1 MKKLLFVIFLIPAL
15 VVAQTQL
22 RGIVI
27 NAETKQPLPFATVQ
41 TNTNSVTL
49 TDVDGNFFINTN
61 QAFTEVTILYVGFSK
76 TTVSITE
83 KDTFISINLKP
94 TVENLNEV
102 YITATE
108 NPALEIIRKTIEN
121 KPLNNIEKAL
131 NYFEFNTYTKILVT
145 ANPDSISSKIDSV
158 FFIKNGEKIFDK
170 LDSTNYEFKKETKKQ
185 HLYISEKISTYK
197 FEKGKKTKEIVIA
210 SRMAG
215 LKQPIYEVFA
225 VTFQDF
231 SFYNEEYT
239 IAGTNYTNPIA
250 NNALKQ
256 YQYQLL
262 DTVNNGHGTSYLI
275 YFKPTKKKAFL
286 GIEGVLYI
294 DTQSFA
300 ITKAI
305 AELKGVVNVK
315 ATQNYEYVPANNRW
329 FPSNKNIAI
338 KKGDNEASIALF
350 GGLVKFNE
358 EKSTDTI
365 VNTAK
370 NKPDDVIYF
379 ISTSQNS
386 NIKINEPLKVK
397 RSALTIQFNDDAATK
412 SNEFWNIYRT
422 DSLTKRGENTYIYL
436 DSIAESE
443 QIEKK
448 INLARNLLN
457 GFYPTKYINLDLGK
471 ILNVNNYEGFR
482 IGFGGITN
490 TNFSQKFKI
499 EAYGAYGTKDTRFKY
514 SFGGAVRLNQI
525 SNTWIGAK
533 YTDDIREAAAFHFI
547 AESTSFTPINPRNIN
562 LDKFYS
568 YKTTSAFLY
577 HNLQPDLDAKMEFS
591 AGKYDPLFEYEYVSP
606 DKAYSEYSLT
616 TVLLGFN
623 YTPKSEFMNTP
634 LGKMQVKNG
643 FPQFTF
649 QITQS
654 LEDVLGS
661 DFGFTHL
668 NLRILHKIERLRRS
682 ITSFLFEGGIVFGQT
697 PISHL
702 YNATPNYTYKNP
714 WAARITFAGKNSF
727 ETMVFNEFI
736 SDRFVAL
743 HIKHQFKAFKISRK
757 FNPQLTLVTRAAIGD
772 IHNPQYQTEISFSRM
787 NEGFFESGFELN
799 SLFRGFGASAFYR
812 YGPYENL
819 VWSNNLSVKIT
830 YNIRLGF

>member
-1 MKKLLFVIFLIPAL
+1 MAF
-15 VVAQTQL
+15 AQTQL
-22 RGIVI
+22 RGIII
-27 NAETKQPLPFATVQ
+27 NSNTKQPLPFATVI
-41 TNTNSVTL
+41 TNTNIISL
-49 TDVDGNFFINTN
+49 TNVDGNFFINSSKK
-61 QAFTEVTILYVGFSK
+61 FKEITISYVGFS
-76 TTVSITE
+76 TTTISVQE
-83 KDTFISINLKP
+83 KDTFITVKLNP

-102 YITATE
+102 FITATK
-108 NPALEIIRKTIEN
+108 NPAIEIIQKTIKN

-131 NYFEFNTYTKILVT
+131 DYFDFDTYNKILVT

-158 FFIKNGEKIFDK
+158 FILKNGEKTFER
-170 LDSTNYEFKKETKKQ
+170 LDSTNYEFKKEIEKQ
-185 HLYISEKISTYK
+185 HLYISERISNYR
-197 FEKGKKTKEIVIA
+197 FQKGKKTKEIVLA

-250 NNALKQ
+250 KNALKQ
-256 YQYQLL
+256 YQYKIL
-262 DTVNNGHGTSYLI
+262 DTVDNGHGNSYLI
-275 YFKPTKKKAFL
+275 YFKPTKEKAYL

-294 DTQSFA
+294 DTESYA

-305 AELKGVVNVK
+305 AELKGVVHVK
-315 ATQNYEYVPANNRW
+315 ATQNYNYISSNKRW
-329 FPSNKNIAI
+329 FPSNKNIVL

-358 EKSTDTI
+358 EKASDSI
-365 VNTAK
+365 INTVT

-386 NIKINEPLKVK
+386 NIKINKPLKVK
-397 RSALTIQFNDDAATK
+397 RSSLTIQFNDDAANK
-412 SNEFWNIYRT
+412 PSEFWDKYRS
-422 DSLTKRGENTYIYL
+422 DSLTKRGKNAYKFL
-436 DSIAESE
+436 DSVAESE

-448 INLARNLLN
+448 INLARNLLK
-457 GFYPTKYINLDLGK
+457 GYFPTKYVNLDLGK
-471 ILNVNNYEGFR
+471 ILNVNNYEGLR

-490 TNFSQKFKI
+490 TNFSKKFKI

-514 SFGGAVRLNQI
+514 SFGGAVRLNKI
-525 SNTWIGAK
+525 SNTWVGAK
-533 YTDDIREAAAFHFI
+533 YTDDIREAAAFRFI
-547 AESTSFTPINPRNIN
+547 AQSTSFTPINPRNIN

-568 YKTTSAFLY
+568 YKTTGVFLA
-577 HNLQPDLDAKMEFS
+577 HNLQPDLDAKLEFS
-591 AGKYDPLFEYEYVSP
+591 AGQYKPLFDYEFVSP
-606 DKAYSEYSLT
+606 ERAYSEYNLT
-616 TVLLGFN
+616 TVVLGLN
-623 YTPKSEFMNTP
+623 YSPKSEFMNTP

-643 FPQFTF
+643 YPQFTF

-654 LEDVLGS
+654 LGDVLES
-661 DFGFTHL
+661 DFNFTHL
-668 NLRILHKIERLRRS
+668 NLRISHKIERLRRS

-714 WAARITFAGKNSF
+714 WASRITFAGKNSF

-743 HIKHQFKAFKISRK
+743 HIKHQFRAFKIRRNFK
-757 FNPQLTLVTRAAIGD
+757 PQLTLVTRAAIGN
-772 IHNPQYQTEISFSRM
+772 INNPQYQTQISFNKM

-799 SLFRGFGASAFYR
+799 SLFKGFGASAFYR

-819 VWSNNLSVKIT
+819 IWSNNLSVKIT
-830 YNIRLGF
+830 YNIHLGF